1 MSIIQIMQIQ
11 VSRLVLAHILG
22 FAVAIVTLSLM
33 TALLFLLR
41 PGLNTSTVALLYL
54 IPVLVSTA
62 RWGLWPGVLSAFTA
76 FLAYNYFFLQPYYT
90 FVVHETQDIV
100 ALLIFLVVAVFIS
113 QLVGR
118 ARSALAAAVAREN
131 ETTRLY
137 ELSLDLAGVSSLD
150 EIASVV
156 ARKIAETVH
165 VEHLELSLGPVY
177 GETSFRLSVPER
189 GQPILEPDVIFPLET
204 VRAVLGEIRL
214 WLDGET
220 LASGEGRLLRA
231 FAAQGALA
239 LERTALADSE
249 TRARVLEESDRLKSA
264 LLSSVSHEF
273 RTPLATI
280 KAATTSL
287 LNDEIAWE
295 APDRKNLLSAVDEE
309 SDYLNYLVGNLL
321 DMSRIEAGA
330 LKPNRQWNILA
341 EIVEGVIVRMHRQLN
356 SFQLEIHIPD
366 DLPLLPVDYYQMD
379 QVFTN
384 LLANS
389 AKYAPEASTILVEA
403 SVPDKNSVMI
413 RVTNQGP
420 QIISEHL
427 ERIFDKFYRVTEPER
442 VSGTGLGLSICKG
455 IIEAHGGTIWAENVP
470 DGLSFIFILPRTMDG
485 NPPQIEADIQ

>member
-1 MSIIQIMQIQ
+1 MSIIRGMQNQ
-11 VSRLVLAHILG
+11 KSRFSFSDILG
-22 FAVAIVTLSLM
+22 FVLAVITLSLI
-33 TALLFLLR
+33 TVVLFVLR
-41 PGLNTSTVALLYL
+41 AELNTSTVALLYL

-76 FLAYNYFFLQPYYT
+76 FLTYNYFFLQPYYT

-118 ARSALAAAVAREN
+118 ARAGLAAAVAREN

-137 ELSLDLAGVSSLD
+137 ELSLDLAGVNSLE

-165 VEHLELSLGPVY
+165 AEHLELSLHPVY
-177 GETSFRLSVPER
+177 GEPSFCLSVPEH
-189 GQPILEPDVIFPLET
+189 GQPVHPPDITIPLET

-214 WLDGET
+214 WSGGEA
-220 LASGEGRLLRA
+220 LASGDIRLLRA

-249 TRARVLEESDRLKSA
+249 TRARVLGESDRLKSA

-295 APDRKNLLSAVDEE
+295 APDRNNLLSAVDEE
-309 SDYLNYLVGNLL
+309 ADYLNYLVGNLL

-341 EIVEGVIVRMHRQLN
+341 EIVEGVVTRMRRQL
-356 SFQLEIHIPD
+356 SGFQLEIRIPD

-389 AKYAPEASTILVEA
+389 AKYAPEKSTILVEA
-403 SVPDKNSVMI
+403 SVPDLSSVI
-413 RVTNQGP
+413 VRVTNRGP
-420 QIISEHL
+420 QVNPDHL

-455 IIEAHGGTIWAENVP
+455 IIEAHGGIIWAENVP
-470 DGLSFIFILPRTMDG
+470 DGLSFIFSLPSTMDG
-485 NPPQIEADIQ
+485 SLPQIEADIQ

>member
-1 MSIIQIMQIQ
+1 MSIIRIMKIQ
-11 VSRLVLAHILG
+11 MSRLALAHIRG
-22 FAVAIVTLSLM
+22 FVLAVVTLSLI
-33 TALLFLLR
+33 TAVLFMLR
-41 PGLNTSTVALLYL
+41 AELNTSTVALLYL

-90 FVVHETQDIV
+90 FIVHETQDIV

-118 ARSALAAAVAREN
+118 ARTALAAAVAREN

-137 ELSLDLAGVSSLD
+137 ELSLDLAGVNSLE

-165 VEHLELSLGPVY
+165 AEHLELSLRPVY
-177 GETSFRLSVPER
+177 GELSFRLSVPEH
-189 GQPILEPDVIFPLET
+189 GQPVHSPDITFPLET

-214 WLDGET
+214 WLGGEA
-220 LASGEGRLLRA
+220 LASGDERLLQA

-295 APDRKNLLSAVDEE
+295 ALDRNNLLSAVDEE

-341 EIVEGVIVRMHRQLN
+341 EIVEGVVVRMRRQLSN
-356 SFQLEIHIPD
+356 FQLEIRIPD

-384 LLANS
+384 LFANS
-389 AKYAPEASTILVEA
+389 TKYAPEKSTILVEA
-403 SVPDKNSVMI
+403 SVPDNSSVMVRI
-413 RVTNQGP
+413 TNRGP
-420 QIISEHL
+420 QVNPEHL

-455 IIEAHGGTIWAENVP
+455 IIEAHGGIIWAENVP
-470 DGLSFIFILPRTMDG
+470 DGLSFIFTLPSTMDG
-485 NPPQIEADIQ
+485 SPPQIEADIQ